1 MKNSKNLYLPKMK
14 SFSNY
19 DKDKLLSYGKETF
32 IDINTTTQDPIVSN
46 NIVTA
51 EFDSTETLA
60 DPDTSK

>member
-1 MKNSKNLYLPKMK
+1 MKNNNTMYPPKMK

-19 DKDKLLSYGKETF
+19 NKNKLLSYGKETF
-32 IDINTTTQDPIVSN
+32 INIDPTDPIVSN